1 MGLNVSNDTAGAGS
15 ASVARSASMKAG
27 GAAGVRG
34 GKWESPRDRLVKI
47 QSAVSGTTQEEALK
61 ALSAAHWD
69 VDGAIRHLKVER
81 VFRLGLASR
90 DQCEMTLANC
100 SWDVEAAGAA
110 LLGDADA
117 GGVEEDRQ
125 PGSQLD
131 LETTSAPSGRRQS
144 YV

>member
-1 MGLNVSNDTAGAGS
+1 M
-15 ASVARSASMKAG
+15 
-27 GAAGVRG
+27 
-34 GKWESPRDRLVKI
+34 
-47 QSAVSGTTQEEALK
+47 K

-100 SWDVEAAGAA
+100 SWDVETAGAA
-110 LLGDADA
+110 LLGDVDGEVGAA
-117 GGVEEDRQ
+117 ASVEEDRQ
-125 PGSQLD
+125 SGSQPGTD
-131 LETTSAPSGRRQS
+131 ATAKSSGRRQS